1 MIKNLHGWRMKTS
14 LKSEEKIVVKSF
26 PGASTDDISFHA
38 ILYTKRNLRYL
49 VLHTGT
55 NDFKM
60 KKMMIKL
67 QRQSLG

>member
-1 MIKNLHGWRMKTS
+1 MIKNLQGWRMKTS
-14 LKSEEKIVVKSF
+14 LKSEEKIVVISF

-38 ILYTKRNLRYL
+38 ILSTKRNLRYL

-55 NDFKM
+55 IDFKM
-60 KKMMIKL
+60 KKMVMKL